1 MSKIALISVAILTA
15 SLTIG
20 CATNSDI
27 ENLQSQ
33 IDDLNIIKKHLL
45 EDIQK
50 KEDEDKQ
57 NKLNSLLF
65 KYLESSIKPI
75 K

>member
-33 IDDLNIIKKHLL
+33 IDDLNSKV
-45 EDIQK
+45 
-50 KEDEDKQ
+50 
-57 NKLNSLLF
+57 
-65 KYLESSIKPI
+65 SSAQSAATFGIWCCLHREYHI
-75 K
+75 SGRIS